1 MAAQDAA
8 SARPA
13 YDWPA
18 ILKDLAGTAI
28 VSMLLMVPIVSYK
41 SVITQ
46 YSLVLEARW
55 GTVFTILGIILA
67 ARLLMHL
74 FVWNRPPAALPAA
87 KSSGPAKASL
97 TDRIGPWVFPVL
109 VAFAILL
116 PIISGGDRRTIDL
129 SIYILTYIM
138 LAT

>member
-8 SARPA
+8 SARTA

-55 GTVFTILGIILA
+55 GTVFTILGFLRRCGASSSASPSYDYA
-67 ARLLMHL
+67 ATTS
-74 FVWNRPPAALPAA
+74 P
-87 KSSGPAKASL
+87 S
-97 TDRIGPWVFPVL
+97 
-109 VAFAILL
+109 
-116 PIISGGDRRTIDL
+116 
-129 SIYILTYIM
+129 
-138 LAT
+138 